1 MKLTKILL
9 SALCCISLLSC
20 KNDYSTQLN
29 DIDELSINYIA
40 LEKKVLNIDLKESKK
55 HLKKYEDTIEEFK
68 LLLNKDKKP
77 SKEVTSFINQ
87 FRSVKKTFKKVPKKV
102 SFLKSNI
109 KKNITQL
116 ENLENDVNKNVFN
129 QEELGKIINDELEV
143 FQALDKEYINL
154 TLEIK
159 NQIEKFDSLLILSNN
174 INF

>member
-1 MKLTKILL
+1 MKLTKVLF

-20 KNDYSTQLN
+20 NNDYSTQLSAIN
-29 DIDELSINYIA
+29 ELSTNYIA
-40 LEKKVLNIDLKESKK
+40 LEEKVLNVDLKQSNE

-68 LLLNKDKKP
+68 LLLNKDKRP
-77 SKEVTSFINQ
+77 SKEVKSFINQ

-102 SFLKSNI
+102 SYLKSNI
-109 KKNITQL
+109 KKNIAQL

-129 QEELGKIINDELEV
+129 QEELGKIINDELEA
-143 FQALDKEYINL
+143 FKALDKEYISL

-159 NQIEKFDSLLILSNN
+159 NQIEKFDSLLILTNN